1 MSSSAGSVI
10 TSCVSF
16 PDSASRPNPS
26 CGGDIDAGGNRGLIA
41 ETGCR
46 ERAHEAA
53 DAEERGLL
61 ICLAFGPE
69 IVADLR
75 EREIAITEVK
85 TL

>member
-1 MSSSAGSVI
+1 M
-10 TSCVSF
+10 
-16 PDSASRPNPS
+16 
-26 CGGDIDAGGNRGLIA
+26 IA